1 VPRRLPYL
9 GEPYEPCPQ
18 MFPRGPEMERG
29 RGARNGAWGNQQDRI
44 ETIQK
49 RSRKFRDVLVLV
61 FRTSPS
67 LGLRQRQFPRMSCM
81 LSRSNYLETYSMTY
95 AAKAKTQ
102 QFITRKSNLVKKA
115 DQLARLCHA
124 DLALIIRKNGR
135 YYTYRSTDHER
146 WPPTITEIVRMNPIH
161 RS

>member
-1 VPRRLPYL
+1 
-9 GEPYEPCPQ
+9 
-18 MFPRGPEMERG
+18 
-29 RGARNGAWGNQQDRI
+29 
-44 ETIQK
+44 
-49 RSRKFRDVLVLV
+49 
-61 FRTSPS
+61 
-67 LGLRQRQFPRMSCM
+67 MSCM
-81 LSRSNYLETYSMTY
+81 LSRSSYLETYSMTY

-102 QFITRKSNLVKKA
+102 QFTRRKSNLVKKA
-115 DQLARLCHA
+115 DQLARLCYT